1 MPWTGKS
8 LLLWGAYCGHF
19 TGGIRFC
26 GMLAA
31 LIGDWLPATQNSEN
45 LNYTSAEA

>member
-1 MPWTGKS
+1 VDKEIFTFMGGV
-8 LLLWGAYCGHF
+8 LYRHF
-19 TGGIRFC
+19 TRGIRFC

-31 LIGDWLPATQNSEN
+31 LIGGWLLTTKKSEN